1 MMTYQRSFVSR
12 YSRISSILETDTI
25 MAQHAHREVSHRSHR
40 GHTEITEGVSLT
52 SLVSH
57 TERSVSGHT
66 EVTERGQ
73 SMVRQRSQ
81 GGVSLRSHRGHTE
94 GSRRHRDAAA
104 NKMATCVGQLTCA
117 TCRVCPLPLLS
128 TSDIRHSVI
137 QWFKCRV
144 VPLCHRRSVTE
155 ISEARGSLKANG
167 SGARS

>member
-52 SLVSH
+52 PLVSH

-117 TCRVCPLPLLS
+117 TCRVCPPPSALYLRHQTFSDSVVQVSCRPALPQAF
-128 TSDIRHSVI
+128 SDRD
-137 QWFKCRV
+137 
-144 VPLCHRRSVTE
+144 
-155 ISEARGSLKANG
+155 
-167 SGARS
+167 